1 MARKGDKHQMQDAY
15 SGFVGSGVNLTGK
28 LRAPGPF
35 QLNGAFHGE
44 IRCEDVVSIGE
55 EGVFEGEMTARK
67 VIVKQGGRVIGNVDA
82 DEVHVLS
89 GGIVAGVT
97 VRAARLL
104 LEPDGNAEG
113 ARFHV
118 GVNHGNGAKS
128 AARTASNPAKP
139 GPAAAV

>member
-1 MARKGDKHQMQDAY
+1 MARKGDKNQMQDAY
-15 SGFVGSGVNLTGK
+15 SGFVGSGVSLTGN

-44 IRCEDVVSIGE
+44 IRCEDVVSIGA
-55 EGVFEGEMTARK
+55 EGVFEGDLTARE
-67 VIVKQGGRVIGNVDA
+67 VIVKQGGRVIGAINA

-89 GGIVAGVT
+89 GGIIAGVT

-104 LEPDGNAEG
+104 LERDGNAEG

-118 GVNHGNGAKS
+118 GASHRNGAKG
-128 AARTASNPAKP
+128 AARRARKP
-139 GPAAAV
+139 GKAGSSAPA